1 MQVKIVA
8 TKGPRYLGGPPKSA
22 SHKVEDGRFRKER
35 PPNPEGPF
43 LPPKR
48 KLTVRVN
55 RRVRYWTPVGYR
67 GYAPATLRR
76 RRLVH
81 IRAQGH
87 APTGKRPFSTFLSI
101 LEGDEGTPPVAG
113 WSCVYEG
120 RWGRRR
126 RRSGGA
132 RRRCW
137 TRTEKGRIFE
147 RRLRSSVKSIQVPFF
162 LLLPSFHPALDPAP
176 VLVSFPLAA

>member
-1 MQVKIVA
+1 MGRQSWHR
-8 TKGPRYLGGPPKSA
+8 TST
-22 SHKVEDGRFRKER
+22 VEDFVRHVLPTQRFHSCQT
-35 PPNPEGPF
+35 
-43 LPPKR
+43 
-48 KLTVRVN
+48 LTKIMVQV
-55 RRVRYWTPVGYR
+55 VGQWMRYWRPVVYG

-76 RRLVH
+76 RRLVD
-81 IRAQGH
+81 IRAHGD